1 MYRLRIGNN
10 AGGIMRLIM
19 VVVIALVVYMVQY
32 RVYRRN
38 WETGLSVKLF
48 FADEYVETG
57 EKSELVEVVNNA
69 KLLPLPVFH
78 IKFSLSG
85 NLELSDMENVIFSDA
100 YHRNDAFSVMGNQ
113 KVTRTVSFT
122 AKKRG
127 MYGINGVNITARDFF
142 MTKSFA
148 RKIKNDAYICVLP
161 QKLES
166 PEMDALMNKTLGE
179 TASKISLNEDMLSVD
194 GIRRYERGDSVRR
207 INWCATAR
215 CDELMVN
222 TYRKAAE
229 FKVQILLDVGD
240 GHTGELDELSECA
253 ISLASTAAKKLIDDG
268 IPVALLSNGIDAL
281 TGECEYVPCGSSEEH
296 RITIDRTLSR
306 ISKSAG
312 SVLQSLT
319 VNDRNMA
326 YLVVSPYCSGEIIK
340 VLDDMVSEERNV
352 YVMVPYIGSQPVK
365 TDRDYIYGVE
375 VKTYGA

>member
-1 MYRLRIGNN
+1 
-10 AGGIMRLIM
+10 
-19 VVVIALVVYMVQY
+19 
-32 RVYRRN
+32 
-38 WETGLSVKLF
+38 
-48 FADEYVETG
+48 
-57 EKSELVEVVNNA
+57 
-69 KLLPLPVFH
+69 
-78 IKFSLSG
+78 
-85 NLELSDMENVIFSDA
+85 
-100 YHRNDAFSVMGNQ
+100 
-113 KVTRTVSFT
+113 
-122 AKKRG
+122 